1 MILTI
6 LQIIVCILLIGAIL
20 LQMQG
25 SGLSTAFGGGGEF
38 YRSRRSIE
46 KFLVWAT
53 VVLAI
58 LFVGLSIL
66 LLLPHK

>member
-6 LQIIVCILLIGAIL
+6 VQIIIAILLIVVIL

-38 YRSRRSIE
+38 YRSRRSLE
-46 KFLVWAT
+46 KILVYAT
-53 VVLAI
+53 IVLSL
-58 LFVGLSIL
+58 LFALFSLI
-66 LLLPHK
+66 LLLPH